1 MAARGPLPHARRLL
15 LLVPL
20 LALACNGEIDGGPVS
35 PAGTLRDVRLPAR
48 VWRLTTPQ
56 LAVEVQRLFGEGA
69 PPIDLGVSAP
79 EHHLSNI
86 ASAAGVDNGN
96 VNDLLNGSSAV
107 AAWVATEGASRTHCA
122 ASYGTAACI
131 DTLLDWLPASAYR
144 RPIEASERVELRAL
158 YDALVLEYD
167 IEAGIVGIVRAV
179 LLSPDFLYRT
189 ELGPSAPE
197 APSEITLTNHEIA
210 TLLAYAIT
218 DASPDDELLARAAAG
233 TLDDP
238 EVRETEVRRLVASSG
253 PMWRRFFGE
262 WLDLSTFRSQATE
275 VGLTGTLADQMEEE
289 YAAFL
294 EDVIVTNDGS
304 LEDVFSSA
312 HSFTGP
318 ELAAHYGASH
328 PGVGLSRIELDPAE
342 RGGLLTQGYWLV
354 AHAKDGRDNVVRR
367 GMNVFREG
375 MCNEIRVPDGVD
387 VAAALARLAPADAT
401 VREISEIRGSAG
413 SCAGCHRI
421 ADPAG
426 LVFENY
432 ASDASWRTFYPDGL
446 PVEPVVELNGLG
458 SFASA
463 PELSLALTQSST
475 FRRCFLQRFTH
486 YFVGRDVGTPSQALW
501 LNETAT
507 TFRDE
512 GDQLTE
518 LLVALVRHPAFIER
532 AN

>member
-1 MAARGPLPHARRLL
+1 
-15 LLVPL
+15 
-20 LALACNGEIDGGPVS
+20 
-35 PAGTLRDVRLPAR
+35 LRDVRLPAR

-56 LAVEVQRLFGEGA
+56 LAAELDRLFGDGA
-69 PPIDLGVSAP
+69 PAIDLGVSAP

-86 ASAAGVDNGN
+86 ASSGRVDTGN
-96 VNDLLNGSSAV
+96 VNDLLNGSRAV
-107 AAWVATEGASRTHCA
+107 ATWVAEDGASRTRCA
-122 ASYGTAACI
+122 ASYGTPACI

-144 RPIEASERVELRAL
+144 RPIDASERAELRAL

-189 ELGPSAPE
+189 ELGPSTTEVPAQT
-197 APSEITLTNHEIA
+197 TLTDHEIA

-218 DASPDDELLARAAAG
+218 DASPDEALLGRADEGSLH
-233 TLDDP
+233 DP
-238 EVRETEVRRLVASSG
+238 DVRESEVRRLIASSG
-253 PMWRRFFGE
+253 PMWRRFFRE
-262 WLDLSTFRSQATE
+262 WLDIGTFRSQAIE
-275 VGLTGTLADQMEEE
+275 VSLDATIADQMEEE
-289 YAAFL
+289 YGAFL
-294 EDVIVTNDGS
+294 DDVIVANDGT
-304 LEDVFSSA
+304 LEDVFGA
-312 HSFTGP
+312 THTFARP

-328 PGVGLSRIELDPAE
+328 PGAGLSRIELDPAE

-387 VAAALARLAPADAT
+387 VNAALARLAPADAT
-401 VREISEIRGSAG
+401 VREVSEIRGSAG

-432 ASDASWRTFYPDGL
+432 ASDASWQTFYPDGL
-446 PVEPVVELNGLG
+446 PVEPMIELGGLG
-458 SFASA
+458 SFSSA

-486 YFVGRDVGTPSQALW
+486 YFVGRDIGTPSQALW
-501 LNETAT
+501 LNESAT
-507 TFRDE
+507 IFGDE
-512 GDQLTE
+512 GDRLTE